1 MTQRERQILNWIEEN
16 PLISQ
21 QELAEKAG
29 ITRSSVA
36 VHISNLMKK
45 GYIAGKW
52 RQFFSITVPMITPII
67 YLNIQSGFS
76 HLLFPVKCLPF
87 FPVLLT
93 FPCACIFS
101 RAFLRSRL

>member
-45 GYIAGKW
+45 AISPAKATSST
-52 RQFFSITVPMITPII
+52 RPPMSPWW
-67 YLNIQSGFS
+67 
-76 HLLFPVKCLPF
+76 
-87 FPVLLT
+87 
-93 FPCACIFS
+93 A
-101 RAFLRSRL
+101 A